1 MNIALIILAALR
13 FLFIGDSI
21 TDGGWGRSGGSDAP
35 SEQRNHTDQNHIY
48 GHSYMMLCAARWQ
61 SDHAERGDQ
70 FFNRGIS
77 GNTLQQLEERWEQ
90 DALALHP
97 DVVTILIGTNDV
109 SDHLKKHPN
118 DSVDFNYEAWGEKY
132 RRLLDRLRCQNPE
145 VSLVL
150 CKPFVGRTGNI
161 GKSADYDR
169 RKQMV
174 KGCGKVVEEI
184 GHDYNAAVLDFFTMF
199 DKLTADSTMASHW
212 IWDGIHPTPAGHQ
225 RMADMWL
232 NALQHN
238 IMPTSS
244 LPNTVPME
252 KQERMLVEKNAI
264 SL

>member
-21 TDGGWGRSGGSDAP
+21 TDGGWGRSGGSETP

-77 GNTLQQLEERWEQ
+77 GNTLQQLEGRWKQ

-109 SDHLKKHPN
+109 SVHLKEHPN
-118 DSVDFNYEAWGEKY
+118 DSVDFNYVAWGKQY
-132 RRLLDRLRCQNPE
+132 RRLLDRLRSQNPE

-150 CKPFVGRTGNI
+150 CKPFVARTGKI

-169 RKQMV
+169 RKRMI

-184 GHDYNAAVLDFFTMF
+184 GRDYNATVLDFSTMF
-199 DKLTADSTMASHW
+199 DKLTANTTTASRW

-232 NALQHN
+232 KNMQQYA
-238 IMPTSS
+238 MPTSS
-244 LPNTVPME
+244 PSNTAPM
-252 KQERMLVEKNAI
+252 KK
-264 SL
+264 